1 MIKVQRTSPVY
12 LAIQYTGNIE
22 ELQTALADIKVETRV
37 TSHHRIGDAEA
48 LYAMIE
54 FEGQDQ
60 PTFVQKGEWLL
71 FNEAS
76 NNLVST
82 ISHYGFAHAFKEVTN
97 ET

>member
-22 ELQTALADIKVETRV
+22 ELQASLTDIKVKTQV
-37 TSHHRIGDAEA
+37 TSHQRLGDTEA

-60 PTFVQKGEWLL
+60 PTFVQKNEWLL
-71 FNEAS
+71 FNESS

-82 ISHYGFAHAFKEVTN
+82 ISQYGFAHAFKEV
-97 ET
+97 

>member
-12 LAIQYTGNIE
+12 LAIQYTGNLK
-22 ELQTALADIKVETRV
+22 ELEDALRDIKVESRV
-37 TSHHRIGDAEA
+37 TSHQRIGDDEA

-71 FNEAS
+71 FNEIS

-82 ISHYGFAHAFKEVTN
+82 ISQYGFNHAFKEVN
-97 ET
+97 Q